1 MFWYGFDYYYLVL
14 IVPAIIISLIAQM
27 RVNSTFSK
35 FSRVSNTRGLSGADV
50 ARRILDAN
58 GLTNVV
64 IEHVKGNLTDHYDP
78 RAKVLRLSDS
88 VFSSRSVAAL
98 GVAAHECGHAI
109 QHAKGYSPLKIRNSV
124 FPLVN
129 ISSSLAVP
137 IIILGFIFNT
147 PFLVDAGI
155 ILFSAVVFFQ
165 LVTLPVEFNASSR
178 ALAILESGYF
188 LEGSEIKS
196 ARKVLSAAAL
206 TYVASALVSLMQ
218 LLRLIILSNNRR
230 R

>member
-27 RVNSTFSK
+27 RVTSTFSK
-35 FSRVSNTRGLSGADV
+35 FSRVSNTRGLTGADV

-64 IEHVKGNLTDHYDP
+64 IEHVRGNLTDHYDP
-78 RAKVLRLSDS
+78 RSRVLRLSDS

-206 TYVASALVSLMQ
+206 TYVASALVSVMQ

>member
-14 IVPAIIISLIAQM
+14 IVPAIIISLIAQTK
-27 RVNSTFSK
+27 VSSTFSK
-35 FSRVSNTRGLSGADV
+35 FSRVANIRGLTGAEA
-50 ARRILDAN
+50 ARRILDMN
-58 GLTNVV
+58 GLSGVV

-78 RAKVLRLSDS
+78 KSRVLRLSDS
-88 VFSSRSVAAL
+88 VFSSKSVAAL

-109 QHAKGYSPLKIRNSV
+109 QHAKSYAPLKIRNSV
-124 FPLVN
+124 FPVVN
-129 ISSSLAVP
+129 VSSSLAVP
-137 IIILGFIFNT
+137 IIMLGLIFNT
-147 PFLVDAGI
+147 PFLIDAGI

-165 LVTLPVEFNASSR
+165 LVTLPVEFNASRR
-178 ALAILESGYF
+178 ALAILEDSYF

-206 TYVASALVSLMQ
+206 TYVASAILSAMQ
-218 LLRLIILSNNRR
+218 LLRLILISNNRR

>member
-178 ALAILESGYF
+178 ALAILEDSYF

>member
-27 RVNSTFSK
+27 RVTSTFSK

-109 QHAKGYSPLKIRNSV
+109 QHAKG
-124 FPLVN
+124 
-129 ISSSLAVP
+129 
-137 IIILGFIFNT
+137 
-147 PFLVDAGI
+147 
-155 ILFSAVVFFQ
+155 
-165 LVTLPVEFNASSR
+165 
-178 ALAILESGYF
+178 
-188 LEGSEIKS
+188 
-196 ARKVLSAAAL
+196 
-206 TYVASALVSLMQ
+206 
-218 LLRLIILSNNRR
+218 
-230 R
+230 